1 MAGNVFV
8 SGTNVKPVELLDGL
22 EVSLVDLG
30 ALGQLLRAAVGD
42 FAVQQ
47 FFDTV
52 KGVGFHNAQL
62 IVQIQAEALEFVVNN
77 LLRSLVAHNAFAC
90 EHLNVNHGS
99 L

>member
-1 MAGNVFV
+1 M
-8 SGTNVKPVELLDGL
+8 ELLDGL

-30 ALGQLLRAAVGD
+30 AFGQLLWAAVGN
-42 FAVQQ
+42 FADQE

-52 KGVGFHNAQL
+52 KGVGFNDAQL

-77 LLRSLVAHNAFAC
+77 LLRTLVAHDAFAC
-90 EHLNVNHGS
+90 EHLNVDHGT